1 MADLKLKTGDTVLLA
16 FTVIRPEPDGDGD
29 IVLRGPRGET
39 SWYQPE
45 EIYSK
50 VYVKPKEPVELGS
63 RVADD
68 DGNTYTRFTNQGGVP
83 PWVSESGG
91 FWMWDEIH
99 EPELVK

>member
-1 MADLKLKTGDTVLLA
+1 MADLKLRKGDTVLLA

-45 EIYSK
+45 EIHSK

-68 DGNTYTRFTNQGGVP
+68 DGNTYTRFTNQGDT

-91 FWMWDEIH
+91 FWMWE
-99 EPELVK
+99 ELFRPRVLD